1 MRALEGLKILD
12 FSQVHGAAYS
22 TMLLADMVAEVIK
35 VEKVSGGDLIRG
47 MAPKKDGYSLYH
59 AYINRG
65 KKSVSVDLKT
75 AEGLEIVKKLI
86 QEADCVVENFAYG
99 TMERLGLG
107 YEQMKEINPQ
117 IIYASLTGYGRYGEK
132 KEKACFDNN
141 SLAFSGML
149 DMTGYHD
156 AEPVV
161 LGMQLGNLY
170 GGLHLALGIIYAA
183 IAREKYGVG
192 QKLEVSCSDSL
203 FSALEDGMVDVEFN
217 GHAHVRNGNTSQAI
231 APYDTFTTTD
241 GYVSVGVSTPQ
252 QWEKFCKLL
261 GMEELLDDPRYA
273 TNSLRGENYIEGGLK
288 AAIEKITSVRSK
300 FEIEELLGTEQIPC
314 GSVCTAEEAISS
326 EQLKERDMVIWV
338 EDKVAGRTAMP
349 GFVQKLTG
357 TPSFTSSAPILGE
370 DTTEILK
377 GLGYPEETISQLE
390 DKKVIRTG
398 RCEK

>member
-1 MRALEGLKILD
+1 
-12 FSQVHGAAYS
+12 
-22 TMLLADMVAEVIK
+22 
-35 VEKVSGGDLIRG
+35 
-47 MAPKKDGYSLYH
+47 
-59 AYINRG
+59 
-65 KKSVSVDLKT
+65 
-75 AEGLEIVKKLI
+75 
-86 QEADCVVENFAYG
+86 
-99 TMERLGLG
+99 
-107 YEQMKEINPQ
+107 
-117 IIYASLTGYGRYGEK
+117 
-132 KEKACFDNN
+132 
-141 SLAFSGML
+141 
-149 DMTGYHD
+149 
-156 AEPVV
+156 
-161 LGMQLGNLY
+161 
-170 GGLHLALGIIYAA
+170 
-183 IAREKYGVG
+183 
-192 QKLEVSCSDSL
+192 
-203 FSALEDGMVDVEFN
+203 
-217 GHAHVRNGNTSQAI
+217 
-231 APYDTFTTTD
+231 
-241 GYVSVGVSTPQ
+241 
-252 QWEKFCKLL
+252 
-261 GMEELLDDPRYA
+261 MEELLDDPRYA